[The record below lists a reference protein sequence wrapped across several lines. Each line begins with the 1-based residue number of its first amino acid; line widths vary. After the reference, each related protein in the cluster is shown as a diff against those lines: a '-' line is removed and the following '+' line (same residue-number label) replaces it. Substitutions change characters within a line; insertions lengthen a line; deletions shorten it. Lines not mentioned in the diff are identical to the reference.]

1 MATDI
6 ESDRDDQDQSE
17 VFDEDNQNLDGDG
30 RVRTGEMRTFE
41 ELPNVIDLTT
51 AEGDNDDDD
60 ALIGEDLTDDEI
72 IALEQDKDGSEDE
85 DLS

>member
-51 AEGDNDDDD
+51 AVGDSDDDD
-60 ALIGEDLTDDEI
+60 ALIGEDLDDDEI
-72 IALEQDKDGSEDE
+72 IALEQDNEGSEDE

>member
-1 MATDI
+1 MTTDI
-6 ESDRDDQDQSE
+6 ENDRDDQDQSE

-51 AEGDNDDDD
+51 AEGDSDDDD
-60 ALIGEDLTDDEI
+60 ALIGEDLDDDET
-72 IALEQDKDGSEDE
+72 IALEQDNEGSEDE

>member
-30 RVRTGEMRTFE
+30 RVSTGEMRTFE
-41 ELPNVIDLTT
+41 ELPNVIDLTS
-51 AEGDNDDDD
+51 AEGDSDDDD
-60 ALIGEDLTDDEI
+60 ALIGEELEDDEI

>member
-17 VFDEDNQNLDGDG
+17 IFDEDNQNLDGDG

-41 ELPNVIDLTT
+41 ELPTVIDLTS
-51 AEGDNDDDD
+51 AEGDDDDDD
-60 ALIGEDLTDDEI
+60 ALIGEELDDEEI
-72 IALEQDKDGSEDE
+72 IALELERNDAEDE

>member
-6 ESDRDDQDQSE
+6 ENDRDDQDQSE

-51 AEGDNDDDD
+51 AEGDDDDDD
-60 ALIGEDLTDDEI
+60 ALIGEDLDDDEI
-72 IALEQDKDGSEDE
+72 IALEQEKDGAEDE

>member
-51 AEGDNDDDD
+51 AEGDSDDDD
-60 ALIGEDLTDDEI
+60 ALIGEDLDDDEI
-72 IALEQDKDGSEDE
+72 ITLEQDNEGSEDE

>member
-41 ELPNVIDLTT
+41 EMPKVIDLTS
-51 AEGDNDDDD
+51 AEGDSDDDD
-60 ALIGEDLTDDEI
+60 ALIGEDLEDDEI
-72 IALEQDKDGSEDE
+72 IALEQDKDGAEDE